1 MLKLDEIIKKY
12 SSRLEYTDKL
22 AEDESLKS
30 LRSVFKSELI
40 DKYCKVTYKKPI
52 LKITTH
58 NASLKNELMIK
69 KNTIL
74 AVMKKD
80 LGKNAPTDIKLC

>member
-1 MLKLDEIIKKY
+1 MLKLDEFIKKY
-12 SSRLEYTDKL
+12 SAGLLYSDKL

-30 LRSVFKSELI
+30 LRSMFKGELI
-40 DKYCKVTYKKPI
+40 DKYCKVSYKKPI
-52 LKITTH
+52 LKILTH

-69 KNTIL
+69 KNVIL
-74 AVMKKD
+74 AAMKKD